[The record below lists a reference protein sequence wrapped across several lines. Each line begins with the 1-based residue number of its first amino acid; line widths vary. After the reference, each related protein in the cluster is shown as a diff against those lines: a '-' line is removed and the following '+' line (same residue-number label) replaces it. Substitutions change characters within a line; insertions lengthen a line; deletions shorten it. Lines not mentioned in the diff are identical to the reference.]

1 MFAAGR
7 TDRAVDGVLAA
18 GVVLATVVPL
28 LLPEPS
34 PWWIIGLGLLA
45 SVPVGWRR
53 RAPMVVAV
61 VVGAAMSVL
70 VMWEKP
76 LLPFGPLLAVYTI
89 AELSP
94 TWKRLVA
101 VPAIVVAVGISLVV
115 PGENGETYRLV
126 GTAFVAAYALG
137 TSVRASRSRAA
148 ELIERARRLEQEH
161 IAAAAEERTRIAR
174 DMHDIITHSVGL
186 MVVQAEAGP
195 VVVRGDPGKAEAVF
209 DAIAD
214 VGRGALDELREVLT
228 TLRSPGEG
236 GRPVCG
242 HAGERLSESLF
253 QPRLVNLPVLLE
265 RSGLDVV
272 STTSGTP
279 RPVAGSVE
287 AAVYRIV
294 QEALTNVRKHAGTR
308 AVHLALIWRE
318 RLTVEITDDGRGP
331 GERGGYGLVGMRERV
346 AACGGTLRTEAG
358 RSGGF
363 TVRAEFPL
371 EWPACC
377 GCSSPTTKTSSA
389 RRSG

>member
-1 MFAAGR
+1 MITLESEGSGRMDPDNGRMFAAGR
-7 TDRAVDGVLAA
+7 TDRVVDGVLAA
-18 GVVLATVVPL
+18 GVVLATVMPL
-28 LLPEPS
+28 VLPDPD

-70 VMWEKP
+70 VTWEKP

-89 AELSP
+89 ADLSP
-94 TWKRLVA
+94 TWKRLA
-101 VPAIVVAVGISLVV
+101 AIPAIVAAVGTSLVL
-115 PGENGETYRLV
+115 PGENDETFRLV

-148 ELIERARRLEQEH
+148 ELTERARRLEQEH

-174 DMHDIITHSVGL
+174 DMHDIVTHSVGL

-195 VVVRGDPGKAEAVF
+195 VVVRGDPDRAEAVF

-214 VGRGALDELREVLT
+214 IGRGALAELRGVLT
-228 TLRSPGEG
+228 TLRTPGEG
-236 GRPVCG
+236 GGPVCG
-242 HAGERLSESLF
+242 HADEPLSESLF
-253 QPRLVNLPVLLE
+253 QPRLANLPALLD

-272 STTSGTP
+272 STTAGIP
-279 RPVAGSVE
+279 RPVAESVE

-308 AVHLALIWRE
+308 AVHLALTWGE

-331 GERGGYGLVGMRERV
+331 GERGGYGLAGMRERA
-346 AACGGTLRTEAG
+346 AACGGTFRAEAG
-358 RSGGF
+358 RGGGF
-363 TVRAEFPL
+363 MVRAEFPL
-371 EWPACC
+371 E
-377 GCSSPTTKTSSA
+377 
-389 RRSG
+389 

>member
-1 MFAAGR
+1 M
-7 TDRAVDGVLAA
+7 VDGALTA
-18 GVVLATVVPL
+18 GVVLATVMPL
-28 LLPEPS
+28 LLPDPD

-70 VMWEKP
+70 VTWEKP

-89 AELSP
+89 ADLSP
-94 TWKRLVA
+94 RWKRLA
-101 VPAIVVAVGISLVV
+101 AIPAIVAAVGTSLVL
-115 PGENGETYRLV
+115 PGENDETFRLV

-148 ELIERARRLEQEH
+148 ELTERARRQEQEH

-195 VVVRGDPGKAEAVF
+195 VVVRSDPDRAEAVF

-214 VGRGALDELREVLT
+214 MGRGALAELRGALT
-228 TLRSPGEG
+228 TLRTPGEG
-236 GRPVCG
+236 GEPVCG

-253 QPRLVNLPVLLE
+253 QPRLANLPSLLD
-265 RSGLDVV
+265 RSDLDVV
-272 STTSGTP
+272 STIAGTP
-279 RPVAGSVE
+279 RPVAESVE

-308 AVHLALIWRE
+308 AVHLALTWGE

-331 GERGGYGLVGMRERV
+331 GERGGYGLAGMRERA
-346 AACGGTLRTEAG
+346 AACGGTLRAEAG
-358 RSGGF
+358 RGGGF
-363 TVRAEFPL
+363 MVRAEFPL
-371 EWPACC
+371 E
-377 GCSSPTTKTSSA
+377 
-389 RRSG
+389 